1 MLLAVGVGIGDADA
15 VLGLLHFLDPRA
27 GIHVDAAL
35 LEQAGQLLRN
45 FLVFHGN
52 HAGQE
57 LDDGDFGAEGA
68 EQGAELHAHRA
79 RANDDQRLGHLLHGQ
94 DFDVGENA
102 AVGLEAG
109 QHFGLGAGGEDDVL
123 GLDLADFAGRVA
135 YLDGM
140 HVALRRAGEPAK
152 ALEPGDLVLLH
163 QEVETLGVLDDD
175 GVFALEHRGPV
186 ERGRADAANAEVGGV
201 LQMVPDFG
209 VEEQG
214 LGGGCSPHAGRCRPA
229 CRSSRSMRP

>member
-1 MLLAVGVGIGDADA
+1 MPR
-15 VLGLLHFLDPRA
+15 FLNRR
-27 GIHVDAAL
+27 VS
-35 LEQAGQLLRN
+35 LLRD
-45 FLVFHGN
+45 FLVFDGN

-94 DFDVGENA
+94 DFDVGEDA

-109 QHFGLGAGGEDDVL
+109 QHFGFGAGGEDDVFR
-123 GLDLADFAGRVA
+123 LDLADFAGRVA

-140 HVALRRAGEPAK
+140 HAALRRAGEPAK

-163 QEVETLGVLDDD
+163 QEVEALGVLRDD
-175 GVFALEHRGPV
+175 GVFALEHRGPI
-186 ERGRADAANAEVGGV
+186 ERGRADAANAEVGGRV
-201 LQMVPDFG
+201 ADGPRF
-209 VEEQG
+209 
-214 LGGGCSPHAGRCRPA
+214 RR
-229 CRSSRSMRP
+229 